1 MHIYVVLASEKMF
14 IERLVRLF
22 LCIFYVALALWDMP
36 LEMLVK
42 AIVYIFA
49 SS

>member
-1 MHIYVVLASEKMF
+1 MHIYVVLASAEMF

-22 LCIFYVALALWDMP
+22 LCIFYVVLALWDMP

-42 AIVYIFA
+42 AIVCIFA
-49 SS
+49 SF